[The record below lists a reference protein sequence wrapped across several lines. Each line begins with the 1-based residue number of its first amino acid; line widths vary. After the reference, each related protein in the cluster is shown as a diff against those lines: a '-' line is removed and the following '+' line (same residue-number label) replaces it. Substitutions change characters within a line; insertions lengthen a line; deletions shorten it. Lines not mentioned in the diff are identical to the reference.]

1 MVPRLVRLRP
11 PYRSGVGPIVK
22 PHIRPSRRALLVY
35 RAWHPVLRVAVVMAV
50 ALLAALAP
58 GMQGAALGPTLLL
71 ILAYTGWLLLLHGV
85 ERQPWL
91 KERPAGQMG
100 LSALRKAGALAGLTL
115 LLWWNPGLSREAW
128 LLYLLPMLTI
138 GVDLNREWAATLVG
152 LAMALALFSPFA
164 HAAYRGSHLAWGD
177 PLWLLA
183 LRDGLIRALVVGF
196 SGISTYLLH
205 HAIAYQYQRM
215 EVINQELETVT
226 SNPDWRSAANG
237 LAQLL
242 DRLFSSNAAKV
253 TAYVLSHQPETQ
265 TMRIEGSS
273 NPKGVQLAQEQ
284 FQFPAARG
292 ITGWTAAHRQP
303 CFLNDTH
310 DDPEQRFL
318 VSAASP
324 DTRSALAVPAPLDE
338 ENCAVLEV
346 ESTLPNDFVSE
357 DLQLMN
363 LITTQLKISR
373 RRTRE
378 VEMHRSLAE
387 LGKRIACRTD
397 GAAALDAL
405 LEEVGEAACRWLRA
419 DVVRF
424 YYQSP
429 TLDPAGAPP
438 LRVKSIGRLL
448 STRQSSPP
456 NDPHSI
462 IQRLM
467 RRTEPVYFR
476 SAQQSPELT
485 AYQSWHLRH
494 GVAPFV
500 VREQIACCAAIPLV
514 TGNHCVG
521 LMWVNYRQPRPF
533 TRSLKARIGL
543 VAPFAML
550 AIHSAQQSVLA
561 ENRRRQEFQSMIHDS
576 LWRNTHQAAQAV
588 AMLHAQLP
596 GSEEWQRWAL
606 LAGVQT
612 ARANRIANVL
622 QGGQEYLTLDA
633 VVEDLRNEASLC
645 ESLYQVKA
653 SVDVAIEAGA
663 AETPIGL
670 EGGSELMMACDEVVK
685 NALQYAKP
693 SRIAMGVTVDDHSLR
708 IVIEDDGC
716 GFDLA
721 AVGPRSGHGL
731 ENVRSRIEVSLNGRL
746 EIATQPGAGTRIAML
761 LPLPNAPHPA
771 GSPAHPA

>member
-1 MVPRLVRLRP
+1 MRP

-310 DDPEQRFL
+310 DDPEQR
-318 VSAASP
+318 
-324 DTRSALAVPAPLDE
+324 
-338 ENCAVLEV
+338 
-346 ESTLPNDFVSE
+346 
-357 DLQLMN
+357 
-363 LITTQLKISR
+363 
-373 RRTRE
+373 
-378 VEMHRSLAE
+378 
-387 LGKRIACRTD
+387 
-397 GAAALDAL
+397 
-405 LEEVGEAACRWLRA
+405 
-419 DVVRF
+419 
-424 YYQSP
+424 
-429 TLDPAGAPP
+429 
-438 LRVKSIGRLL
+438 
-448 STRQSSPP
+448 
-456 NDPHSI
+456 
-462 IQRLM
+462 
-467 RRTEPVYFR
+467 
-476 SAQQSPELT
+476 
-485 AYQSWHLRH
+485 
-494 GVAPFV
+494 
-500 VREQIACCAAIPLV
+500 
-514 TGNHCVG
+514 
-521 LMWVNYRQPRPF
+521 
-533 TRSLKARIGL
+533 
-543 VAPFAML
+543 
-550 AIHSAQQSVLA
+550 
-561 ENRRRQEFQSMIHDS
+561 
-576 LWRNTHQAAQAV
+576 
-588 AMLHAQLP
+588 
-596 GSEEWQRWAL
+596 
-606 LAGVQT
+606 
-612 ARANRIANVL
+612 
-622 QGGQEYLTLDA
+622 
-633 VVEDLRNEASLC
+633 
-645 ESLYQVKA
+645 
-653 SVDVAIEAGA
+653 
-663 AETPIGL
+663 
-670 EGGSELMMACDEVVK
+670 
-685 NALQYAKP
+685 
-693 SRIAMGVTVDDHSLR
+693 
-708 IVIEDDGC
+708 
-716 GFDLA
+716 
-721 AVGPRSGHGL
+721 
-731 ENVRSRIEVSLNGRL
+731 
-746 EIATQPGAGTRIAML
+746 
-761 LPLPNAPHPA
+761 
-771 GSPAHPA
+771 